1 MVRKKGEEKAVP
13 LVLKIPI
20 PLFYQMYSTLYTKK
34 FGIIYHLQSWEP
46 DGGFT
51 QKCFLFIIRQSCVAD
66 VCFVIKEAFVEGAYP
81 ASADN
86 WAFFHWP
93 KKPPGWMR
101 VEKFRVRSSLANWFF
116 GQYWKAAAAPL
127 VPPVVRNGKDKLPGF
142 RFFFSAASR
151 VDPRGPSD
159 NIVFLCYNAIS
170 LKLLTLIDEIE
181 WRPSAQR
188 KSHFLLLLLAAWQH

>member
-20 PLFYQMYSTLYTKK
+20 PSFYQMCSTLYTKK

-116 GQYWKAAAAPL
+116 GQYWKAAPL
-127 VPPVVRNGKDKLPGF
+127 VPPSSKDRLLHSVLKSPKMSHLNFELWHFRSIFVILKVVCL
-142 RFFFSAASR
+142 
-151 VDPRGPSD
+151 VT
-159 NIVFLCYNAIS
+159 
-170 LKLLTLIDEIE
+170 LLD
-181 WRPSAQR
+181 W
-188 KSHFLLLLLAAWQH
+188 

>member
-20 PLFYQMYSTLYTKK
+20 PSFYQMYSTLYTKK

-116 GQYWKAAAAPL
+116 GQYWKAAPL
-127 VPPVVRNGKDKLPGF
+127 VPPSSKDKLLNGVWK
-142 RFFFSAASR
+142 SKK
-151 VDPRGPSD
+151 GPIQHCERSELRLHFECTKVVNLANFD
-159 NIVFLCYNAIS
+159 K
-170 LKLLTLIDEIE
+170 LKLPI
-181 WRPSAQR
+181 
-188 KSHFLLLLLAAWQH
+188 

>member
-86 WAFFHWP
+86 WAFF
-93 KKPPGWMR
+93 
-101 VEKFRVRSSLANWFF
+101 SLTQKTAWLNE
-116 GQYWKAAAAPL
+116 G
-127 VPPVVRNGKDKLPGF
+127 G
-142 RFFFSAASR
+142 
-151 VDPRGPSD
+151 
-159 NIVFLCYNAIS
+159 
-170 LKLLTLIDEIE
+170 EI
-181 WRPSAQR
+181 
-188 KSHFLLLLLAAWQH
+188 